1 MAPVACCAATPA
13 AVPNSA
19 QSPSD
24 ENTPKVLDFVVRILD
39 LRHVGGGIRVTWL
52 RSTSLSPAS
61 SRYPDNAR
69 SGSSASCAAKDGSVS
84 SRSRPASK
92 SLIGPP

>member
-1 MAPVACCAATPA
+1 VACCAATPA

-24 ENTPKVLDFVVRILD
+24 ENSPNVLDFVVRSSTFATSAAESEM
-39 LRHVGGGIRVTWL
+39 TWL
-52 RSTSLSPAS
+52 RSSSPS
-61 SRYPDNAR
+61 PMPSRYPASAR

-84 SRSRPASK
+84 NRSSAASK